1 MKFLFFLTECHV
13 QIFCIQTCQGIM
25 WKNQTLEVD
34 IVLQES
40 DICQSTSLQQ
50 IHWN

>member
-1 MKFLFFLTECHV
+1 M

-50 IHWN
+50 IHWNYKDKNFLSGLG